1 MSCTGFF
8 TQRKPASD
16 NSRVAPVATEI
27 CMKPARI
34 EKRSNGIKP
43 KAGFL
48 LILCMNDNSPI
59 LMNDRDKQSAAGPIR
74 HFRYIFVKK
83 PR

>member
-1 MSCTGFF
+1 MRPTGFF
-8 TQRKPASD
+8 TQRNPASD
-16 NSRVAPVATEI
+16 KSNIAPVARDI
-27 CMKPARI
+27 CRMPARK

-59 LMNDRDKQSAAGPIR
+59 LMNDHGKQSAAGPER
-74 HFRYIFVKK
+74 HFRYILVKK
-83 PR
+83 LR